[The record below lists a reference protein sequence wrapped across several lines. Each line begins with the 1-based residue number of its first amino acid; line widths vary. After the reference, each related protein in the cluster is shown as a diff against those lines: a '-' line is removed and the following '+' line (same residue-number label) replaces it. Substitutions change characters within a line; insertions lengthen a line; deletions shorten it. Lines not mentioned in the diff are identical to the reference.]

1 MLNFF
6 FPPLR
11 AQVLQSVLDAVLA
24 ANAPPAPAP
33 GAPAPAG
40 DPALARL
47 VFIDRNLRWGGE
59 GVCVC
64 VCVCASPSG

>member
-1 MLNFF
+1 M
-6 FPPLR
+6 
-11 AQVLQSVLDAVLA
+11 LDAVLA